1 MHETTLQLSLFAK
14 SLLRNATAEMLLK
27 KKHVFIIAAQ
37 TFSPSA
43 HLPSVQCRNTF
54 WQKV

>member
-1 MHETTLQLSLFAK
+1 MHETTRQLSLFAK
-14 SLLRNATAEMLLK
+14 SLLRNATAEMLL

-54 WQKV
+54 WQKA

>member
-14 SLLRNATAEMLLK
+14 SLLRNATAEMLL

-54 WQKV
+54 WQKA

>member
-1 MHETTLQLSLFAK
+1 MHETTLQLNLIAK

-27 KKHVFIIAAQ
+27 KHVFIIATQ
-37 TFSPSA
+37 TFLPST
-43 HLPSVQCRNTF
+43 HLPSGQCRNTF